1 MLVSVKWTYEKLQQ
15 LFSET
20 MEEIC
25 PDDAREEKRRRIVD
39 EAAKL
44 FAVHGYKKTS
54 ISNIA
59 KNAEVAKGTVYLYFE
74 TKADLIVQV
83 IAEEKKQY
91 SLKILEVYRKKMSPR
106 ARLKAWMRIAMEAA
120 VSLPLVSRLM
130 RGDQEL
136 YTVLAEMNANLR
148 DKMEEFRMEM
158 ITEMVDLAAAP
169 HRWTNDELG
178 DRALVVT
185 GMVFVSAHFIEPQ
198 LRGGLSTDRFLDILT
213 DMLVDGIAGQKN

>member
-1 MLVSVKWTYEKLQQ
+1 LVSVKWTYEKIKQ

-25 PDDAREEKRRRIVD
+25 PDDAREAKRRRIVD

-54 ISNIA
+54 INSIA
-59 KNAEVAKGTVYLYFE
+59 QNAEVAKGTVYLYFE
-74 TKADLIVQV
+74 TKADLMIQV

-91 SLKILEVYRKKMSPR
+91 SLKILELYREEMSPR
-106 ARLKAWMRIAMEAA
+106 ERLKAWLRLAMEVA

-130 RGDQEL
+130 RGDQEM
-136 YTVLAEMNANLR
+136 YAVLAEMNANLR
-148 DKMEEFRMEM
+148 DKMEEFRMEI

-169 HRWTNDELG
+169 HRWTDRELRE
-178 DRALVVT
+178 RALVVT
-185 GMVFVSAHFIEPQ
+185 GIIFISAHLAEPN
-198 LRGGLSTDRFLDILT
+198 LRGGLPTDRFLDILT